1 MSKENKTISPGFAG
15 WEKWAIMTVIIIG
28 LASVVIYFN
37 LRVFG
42 IEDGAPYIAV
52 VLFIVLVSL
61 LVTRHVKRVPVTAN
75 FIKAAFIFEIL
86 LTVALGVNAA
96 YSLSTMREMSIAG
109 EAEKLQSEN
118 LKAVGQTI
126 DAAGKLQSKAAQRAA
141 MRALE
146 AQTKAP
152 SPESPAAAP
161 VTRAAVFSQ
170 KERILFWIM
179 ISELAIA
186 MLATFA
192 LLGLT
197 VFDKDL
203 SGIPDFL
210 EKQPAKQEAPPA
222 PSPAPP
228 APVYG
233 EGKPRLVWRGSN
245 IRPQ

>member
-15 WEKWAIMTVIIIG
+15 WEKWAIMTVVIIG

-42 IEDGAPYIAV
+42 LADGAPYIAV

-61 LVTRHVKRVPVTAN
+61 LVTRHVRRMPVTVN
-75 FIKAAFIFEIL
+75 FIRAAFIFEIL

-96 YSLSTMREMSIAG
+96 YSLSTMREMSVAG
-109 EAEKLQSEN
+109 EAEKQQAEN
-118 LKAVGQTI
+118 LKAVGSAVNSIAQ
-126 DAAGKLQSKAAQRAA
+126 LQSPAAQRAA
-141 MRALE
+141 SRALE
-146 AQTKAP
+146 AQAKAG
-152 SPESPAAAP
+152 ESAAARP
-161 VTRAAVFSQ
+161 VTRAAVFVD
-170 KERILFWIM
+170 KERVLFWIM
-179 ISELAIA
+179 IAELAVA

-197 VFDKDL
+197 VFDKDF
-203 SGIPDFL
+203 SGVPDFL
-210 EKQPAKQEAPPA
+210 EKQPAKAPSA

-228 APVYG
+228 VPTYG